1 MCLFFHGV
9 ASGENIRHLPRPEA
23 FLSES
28 VGGSNVTPQLWGAV
42 CCGLL
47 PGCVQLG
54 PQQVWACRCGGSRC
68 GFVWLFRAKKEE
80 KKKKKSELQLLATSL
95 LILLGSSL
103 NPRWTNSKDLRGSVG
118 NLFWPPKEHRA
129 SFPVIPR
136 LSVWWQWW
144 LWFCPPRSFM
154 LLALSWTLLCP
165 GMCELGVWV
174 ENLTWFVI
182 GRVG

>member
-1 MCLFFHGV
+1 MSHRS
-9 ASGENIRHLPRPEA
+9 SGELFAVGCSQAVSSWAHSRFGLVDVEDLA
-23 FLSES
+23 VALS
-28 VGGSNVTPQLWGAV
+28 GS
-42 CCGLL
+42 
-47 PGCVQLG
+47 LG
-54 PQQVWACRCGGSRC
+54 QKR
-68 GFVWLFRAKKEE
+68 
-80 KKKKKSELQLLATSL
+80 KKKNKKSELQLLATSL

-118 NLFWPPKEHRA
+118 NLFWPPKEYRA